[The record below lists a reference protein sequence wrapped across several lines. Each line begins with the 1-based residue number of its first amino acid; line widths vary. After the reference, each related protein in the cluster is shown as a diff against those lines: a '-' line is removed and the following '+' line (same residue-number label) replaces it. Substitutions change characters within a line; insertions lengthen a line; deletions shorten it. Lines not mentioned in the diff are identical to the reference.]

1 MSELDELSAAI
12 EALEAQRMVL
22 GDAAVAAAVV
32 GLSER
37 LAALEQ
43 GAQPAPEGEPK
54 QTTVMFADLSG
65 FTALAE
71 TADAEDIRNLV
82 NVCFERVGEVVKR
95 YGGYIDKFIGDE
107 LMVLFGEAYRGEVEI
122 KAGHPAEAVTR
133 AERAVEI
140 AKETRQQGCE
150 AEAHRVLGW
159 ARHYA
164 QPEAREPAEQELRT
178 ALELHRKTGATVQ
191 VAGTLYQMAAYLR
204 LVGDEA
210 GAAQAE
216 AEASATARE
225 RGLDWLPTPPPTP
238 IATAVSGPIS
248 ER

>member
-1 MSELDELSAAI
+1 MERFLSKQLTSQKRWPALILVALAAGAIALAAELDS
-12 EALEAQRMVL
+12 
-22 GDAAVAAAVV
+22 
-32 GLSER
+32 
-37 LAALEQ
+37 
-43 GAQPAPEGEPK
+43 
-54 QTTVMFADLSG
+54 F
-65 FTALAE
+65 
-71 TADAEDIRNLV
+71 
-82 NVCFERVGEVVKR
+82 
-95 YGGYIDKFIGDE
+95 
-107 LMVLFGEAYRGEVEI
+107 LFVSLLEAYRAEVEI

-133 AERAVEI
+133 AERAVEL

-178 ALELHRKTGATVQ
+178 ALELHRKTGGRVFITR
-191 VAGTLYQMAAYLR
+191 TLYELAAYLR

-238 IATAVSGPIS
+238 IAMAVSGRRS